1 MLILIWNLQ
10 NSNSHF
16 TDSRWVKQGLLPYM
30 QVSTTLPTNMKFCF
44 LDNNAFQTKV
54 SKFLENNLP
63 RKKSTN
69 IWNELSLLQMNLT
82 LHYYQVFVT
91 LISNLYLSLFKVP
104 RVDKMYKTTQRLLD
118 FLELRDVQIQVP
130 TPVLISKFIVL
141 LNLPGT
147 EYSKIVHTDESFTF
161 SKECPQFI

>member
-1 MLILIWNLQ
+1 M
-10 NSNSHF
+10 
-16 TDSRWVKQGLLPYM
+16 
-30 QVSTTLPTNMKFCF
+30 
-44 LDNNAFQTKV
+44 
-54 SKFLENNLP
+54 
-63 RKKSTN
+63 
-69 IWNELSLLQMNLT
+69 
-82 LHYYQVFVT
+82 
-91 LISNLYLSLFKVP
+91 P

-147 EYSKIVHTDESFTF
+147 EYSKIVQTEKNFTI